1 MIKLEERSVVVH
13 LSDEGRRVL
22 RQVGV
27 GVPDTPGV
35 LFDVEATHEQ
45 GIWVRLEYEDGPHVL
60 LVRWEYILA
69 MDISVGQTVTAGQVH

>member
-35 LFDVEATHEQ
+35 LFDVEGTHER
-45 GIWVRLEYEDGPHVL
+45 GIWVRLEYEDGPHVF

-69 MDISVGQTVTAGQVH
+69 MDISVGQTVTAGPVH